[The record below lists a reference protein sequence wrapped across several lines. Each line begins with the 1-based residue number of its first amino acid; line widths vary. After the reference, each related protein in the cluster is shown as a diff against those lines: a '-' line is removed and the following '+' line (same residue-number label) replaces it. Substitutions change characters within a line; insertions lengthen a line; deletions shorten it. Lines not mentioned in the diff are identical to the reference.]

1 MFVKGSPEYYMQVAR
16 HEWIKKNINGL
27 KPSCVVIKT
36 TQDCNLRCKYCYTEG
51 GKQKESICVKTVL
64 TLFDQIVVNN
74 NSDIDCVFHGG
85 EPLLCTDLIE
95 DIIQNIKSR
104 YYGPRIKFKIQ
115 TNGTLINSKVI
126 QLIKKYNIDIGI
138 SIDGYKSLNDHTRVF
153 GDGSSSYPKV
163 MEGMKQLFDNNILFG
178 VLCLVTKYNVNHIVD
193 ILEWCKETGLDRIGF
208 TTFTP
213 LGYGKEE
220 NLAPDLDELSNNT
233 IKEIEWL
240 IKHNDEESKTTKKY
254 IYEREIESLVIRIL
268 NPEKCAYMCT
278 DIPCG
283 AGQRHIG
290 LDVNGDINICDCFY
304 GMADYVLGNINTQ
317 SLDDILSNKLVKEF
331 GERNIHKLEGCQ
343 DCDINNICHGG
354 CPSHN
359 IIFLGKDGL
368 YKRSY
373 KCQYFYTIYKY
384 LLKRLKEDGV
394 NPALLAEMYLEEI

>member
-16 HEWIKKNINGL
+16 HEWIKKNIQGL

-36 TQDCNLRCKYCYTEG
+36 SQDCNLRCKYCYAEG
-51 GKQKESICVKTVL
+51 GKQKESIHVRTVL
-64 TLFDQIVVNN
+64 TLFDQLVVNN

-85 EPLLCTDLIE
+85 EPLLCIDLIE
-95 DIIQNIKSR
+95 EIIQNIKSK

-115 TNGTLINSKVI
+115 TNGTLINNKVI

-138 SIDGYKSLNDHTRVF
+138 SIDGYKSLNDYTRVF

-163 MEGMKQLFDNNILFG
+163 IEGMQQLFDNNILFG
-178 VLCLVTKYNVNHIVD
+178 ILCLITKHNVNHITD
-193 ILEWCKETGLDRIGF
+193 ILEWCKDMGLDRIGF
-208 TTFTP
+208 STFTP
-213 LGYGKEE
+213 LGYGREE
-220 NLAPDLDELSNNT
+220 DLAPDLDELSNNV

-240 IKHNDEESKTTKKY
+240 IQHNSEESKKTKKY
-254 IYEREIESLVIRIL
+254 IYEREIESLVVRIL

-283 AGQRHIG
+283 AGKRHIG
-290 LDVNGDINICDCFY
+290 LEVNGDINICDGFY

-317 SLDDILSNKLVKEF
+317 SLDDILTNKLVKEF
-331 GERNIHKLEGCQ
+331 GERNIYRLEGCQ
-343 DCDINNICHGG
+343 DCGINNICHGG

-368 YKRSY
+368 YKKSY
-373 KCQYFYTIYKY
+373 KCKYLYIIYKY
-384 LLKRLKEDGV
+384 LLKRLKEDKV
-394 NPALLAEMYLEEI
+394 NPALLAEMYLEEM